1 MSTLSSLQSTSSL
14 LLILQESKKKT
25 SVSDLAEQ
33 LFSSLDTTGQ
43 GYISES
49 DLTSALSSATGS
61 SSSSSASNDAKAL
74 FSAMDSNNDGKV
86 TESEL
91 KTTLQTVADQIDN
104 QFNALRMRAGMSR
117 APSSSD
123 EGFTKDELTSQLD
136 DIGSSD
142 SKRSTF
148 ISNVVNN
155 FDKADTNGDG
165 KVSFQE
171 AAAYNKS
178 LESNSSSTS
187 DTTSSDGLNA
197 SLVQQV
203 MDLVRTYTTS
213 ESTITSSSLSI
224 SA

>member
-1 MSTLSSLQSTSSL
+1 MSTVSSLQSTSSL

-49 DLTSALSSATGS
+49 DLTSALSSTSGAS
-61 SSSSSASNDAKAL
+61 SSSSSGDAKAL

-91 KTTLQTVADQIDN
+91 KTTLQTVADQIDS
-104 QFNALRMRAGMSR
+104 QFNALRMQAGMAS
-117 APSSSD
+117 APPAND

-136 DIGSSD
+136 EIGSSD

-155 FDKADTNGDG
+155 FDEADTNEDG

-171 AAAYNKS
+171 AMAYNQS
-178 LESNSSSTS
+178 LESNSNSTS
-187 DTTSSDGLNA
+187 GAASSNGLNA

-203 MDLVRTYTTS
+203 MDLVRTYATN
-213 ESTITSSSLSI
+213 ESAITGSSVSI

>member
-25 SVSDLAEQ
+25 NVSDLAEQ

-49 DLTSALSSATGS
+49 DLTSALSSISDSGS
-61 SSSSSASNDAKAL
+61 SSSPSDAKAL

-86 TESEL
+86 TEREL
-91 KTTLQTVADQIDN
+91 KTTLQTVADQIDS
-104 QFNALRMRAGMSR
+104 QFNALRMQVGMSS
-117 APSSSD
+117 APPAD
-123 EGFTKDELTSQLD
+123 DTGFTKDELSSQLNE
-136 DIGSSD
+136 IGGSD

-148 ISNVVNN
+148 ISNVINN

-171 AAAYNKS
+171 SMAYNKS
-178 LESNSSSTS
+178 LETHSTSNSDSTS
-187 DTTSSDGLNA
+187 SNSLNA

-203 MDLVRTYTTS
+203 MDLVRTYATN
-213 ESTITSSSLSI
+213 EDAITSSSLSI